1 MKINYIS
8 QERLEVLR
16 SFLESKDL
24 SEIPMELPY
33 IMWRAKDLYAKDNTP
48 QAYLT
53 DSKNFT
59 KDLMT
64 EFDSNGKVLYF
75 IILDDYTGKS
85 WSIK

>member
-16 SFLESKDL
+16 KFLESKDL
-24 SEIPMELPY
+24 TKIPMELPY
-33 IMWRAKDLYAKDNTP
+33 IMWRAKDLYATDNTP
-48 QAYLT
+48 RAYLT

-64 EFDSNGKVLYF
+64 EFDNNEEVLYF
-75 IILDDYTGKS
+75 IIFDDYTGES